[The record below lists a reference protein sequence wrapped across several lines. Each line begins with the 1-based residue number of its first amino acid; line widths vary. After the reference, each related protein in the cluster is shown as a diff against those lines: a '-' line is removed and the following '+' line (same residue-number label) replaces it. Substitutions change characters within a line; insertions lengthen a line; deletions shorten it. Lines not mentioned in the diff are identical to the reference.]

1 MSPGIEFDEKMA
13 ARLEALYQ
21 TNDAAKRR
29 AAVLAALR
37 LSPGERVIDIG
48 TGPGFVAY
56 EMADA
61 VGPSGTVVGVDTS
74 DPMLQLATRRCAE
87 KPWVRFEPGDA
98 SQLPAPDA
106 RYDAAVS
113 VQVYEYIADVD
124 VPIGEMYRVLR
135 PGGRGVIVSTD
146 WKSVVWRTSDEE
158 RGQRIMA
165 AFAEHCAHQDL
176 PRWLA
181 PRLRSAGFRVVDQQ
195 VVSQFNPTYE
205 PDSFSYRVIPAVQS
219 FIVGRQVVTAEEAA
233 AWAEDLGRLS
243 ERGEYFFSLSQYLYA
258 VEKPGS

>member
-1 MSPGIEFDEKMA
+1 MSLGVEFDENMA
-13 ARLEALYQ
+13 NRLEALYR

-48 TGPGFVAY
+48 TGPGFVAT

-61 VGPSGTVVGVDTS
+61 VGPSGTVTGVDTS
-74 DPMLQLATRRCAE
+74 GPMLQLATRRCAE

-106 RYDAAVS
+106 SYDAAVS
-113 VQVYEYIADVD
+113 VQVYEFIADVE

-146 WKSVVWRTSDEE
+146 WKSAAWRTSDEE
-158 RGQRIMA
+158 RARRIAA

-195 VVSQFNPTYE
+195 VIPQFNPSYE
-205 PDSFSYRVIPAVQS
+205 SDAFSYRLIPLVQG
-219 FIVGRQVVTAEEAA
+219 FVAGRQGVTAEEAA
-233 AWAEDLGRLS
+233 AWAEDLGGLG

-258 VEKPGS
+258 VEKPDP

>member
-1 MSPGIEFDEKMA
+1 MSNGVEFDEKMA
-13 ARLEALYQ
+13 RRLEALYQ
-21 TNDAAKRR
+21 TKDAAKRR

-74 DPMLQLATRRCAE
+74 DPMLQLACAQ

-98 SQLPAPDA
+98 SQLPAADA
-106 RYDAAVS
+106 SYDAAAS
-113 VQVYEYIADVD
+113 VQVYEYIADVE

-146 WKSVVWRTSDEE
+146 WKSAGWRTSDEE
-158 RGQRIMA
+158 RAQRIAA

-195 VVSQFNPTYE
+195 VIPQFNPTYE
-205 PDSFSYRVIPAVQS
+205 PDSFSYRVIPVVQS
-219 FIVGRQVVTAEEAA
+219 FVVGRQGVTAEEAA
-233 AWAEDLGRLS
+233 AWAEDLGRLG
-243 ERGEYFFSLSQYLYA
+243 ERGEYFFSLNQYLYA